1 MTIASGER
9 VDAPVQQAVLVA
21 PSDGAGS
28 FFPATAS
35 GQPLAL
41 AGFGLTLGLLSLAN
55 VGWINLSALGI
66 IVPVAFSYGSLALI
80 LGGWWDFRAN
90 NLFGS
95 MWAVSYGCF
104 WLSVALLLGFFAP
117 GVAKAAGANHFGD
130 AFGAYLLLWAVFTA
144 YMTVGSWFIAKPAF
158 VAFALTAV
166 VFVVLG
172 LSDIVSGGIA
182 DTLRKTGGYLG
193 IVDALVAWYLSAA
206 LMLLQ
211 TTGRQLLPIWPYTP
225 KG

>member
-1 MTIASGER
+1 MTIASPER
-9 VDAPVQQAVLVA
+9 VAAPPQTVLVA
-21 PSDGAGS
+21 PAEGAGA

-55 VGWINLSALGI
+55 AGWIDLSALGI
-66 IVPVAFSYGSLALI
+66 IVPVAFSYGSVALI
-80 LGGWWDFRAN
+80 LGGVWDFRAD

-104 WLSVALLLGFFAP
+104 WLSVALLLAFFAP
-117 GVAKAAGANHFGD
+117 GVVKSAGANNFGD
-130 AFGAYLLLWAVFTA
+130 AFGAYLLLWAGFTA

-158 VAFALTAV
+158 AAFALTTV
-166 VFVVLG
+166 VFTALG
-172 LSDIVSGGIA
+172 LSNILSGGIVE
-182 DTLRKTGGYLG
+182 TLRTTGGYLG
-193 IVDALVAWYLSAA
+193 ILDAAVAWYLSAA

-211 TTGRQLLPIWPYTP
+211 TTGRQLLPVWPYSP
-225 KG
+225 KA